1 MRMALLL
8 IVFFIGGCSSSPSFV
23 GVWQTDSLPAD
34 GLPVDAVSITVVIK
48 KDGAFGV
55 TLDDTAGKL
64 VNGVAGT
71 WSKMKNGGIEMMVPG
86 LSDTTTAT
94 LLDGE
99 TLLAVSDGVAVRLQ
113 RQR

>member
-8 IVFFIGGCSSSPSFV
+8 TVFFIGGCVSSPSFV
-23 GVWQTDSLPAD
+23 GVWQSDSLPAD
-34 GLPVDAVSITVVIK
+34 GLPDDAASITVVIK

-71 WSKMKNGGIEMMVPG
+71 WSKMDNGRIEMIVPG
-86 LSDTTTAT
+86 GSVTTTAT

-99 TLLAVSDGVAVRLQ
+99 TLLTESDGVVVRLQ
-113 RQR
+113 RRR